1 MFQRRFDEAQRE
13 LEQVLNITPDDMLT
27 LVQAAGI
34 GQAQGDLK
42 RAAALLDPLPLT
54 NSNVREAKC
63 YQALLERNSSQ
74 MILKINE
81 MLSTNSLTDPGDR
94 ATTRS
99 WLGWLEEVMGD
110 RAAALENWRQARSEL
125 EPYLDGSDY
134 FLMANLALLNA
145 ALGDK
150 TAAFDLAERGMRIVP
165 VEKSALFG
173 PMMIEVLARVAA
185 LTGERDRAIASLHAI
200 LDKPYAGPLAAN
212 PPITPALLR
221 LDPMFDSLRADPRFQ
236 RMIDSH

>member
-1 MFQRRFDEAQRE
+1 
-13 LEQVLNITPDDMLT
+13 
-27 LVQAAGI
+27 
-34 GQAQGDLK
+34 
-42 RAAALLDPLPLT
+42 
-54 NSNVREAKC
+54 
-63 YQALLERNSSQ
+63 

-94 ATTRS
+94 ATTRG

-110 RAAALENWRQARSEL
+110 HTAALENWRQARSEL

-134 FLMANLALLNA
+134 FLTANLALLNA

-150 TAAFDLAERGMRIVP
+150 TAAFDLAERGTSIVP

-185 LTGERDRAIASLHAI
+185 LTGDRDRAIASLQAV

-221 LDPMFDSLRADPRFQ
+221 VDPMFDSLRADPRFQ
-236 RMIDSH
+236 RMIDAH